1 MVLPAGPYGAR
12 RRPGC
17 GADGEPSGAEPKMPS
32 DPPAVE
38 RVMPE
43 PARTPV
49 PAVTPERVL
58 AGLALLVPIVAILW
72 VSSYDKK
79 DPAVAGMPFFYWY
92 QLLWVPVSAVFTV
105 AAYLLINRDEKARK
119 AARKGGAR

>member
-1 MVLPAGPYGAR
+1 
-12 RRPGC
+12 
-17 GADGEPSGAEPKMPS
+17 MPS
-32 DPPAVE
+32 DPLTVE
-38 RVMPE
+38 DVMPE
-43 PARTPV
+43 PADRPV

-58 AGLALLVPIVAILW
+58 AGLALLVPIVAMLW
-72 VSSYDKK
+72 VSSYDKT

-105 AAYLLINRDEKARK
+105 SAYLLIDRDEKARK

>member
-1 MVLPAGPYGAR
+1 
-12 RRPGC
+12 
-17 GADGEPSGAEPKMPS
+17 MPS
-32 DPPAVE
+32 DPPTVDAAG
-38 RVMPE
+38 PE
-43 PARTPV
+43 PAGAAV

-58 AGLALLVPIVAILW
+58 AGLALLVPIVAMLW
-72 VSSYDKK
+72 VSSYDKTE
-79 DPAVAGMPFFYWY
+79 PEAAGTPFFYWY